1 LKTLICNQKRLAT
14 IQIKLTLKDT
24 KMKRWILTFLIPLA
38 MLQPSALAQT
48 NEGDNNRPAQPQPAL
63 TTPAVAPPTLTLLK
77 RTGQIQLQ
85 LVNCTWDC
93 PLASLLLPQSVITD
107 HTELYFD
114 NSALTPVNVVSS
126 AVIIEGNLTNYQ
138 LPSQPPLCS
147 QSSQLPCAAIALS
160 ENSKVLPANQISS
173 LNLTFNRSKMPPDQ
187 YTGAV
192 YLTLADQRNRLILPI
207 DLSVRSGPLM
217 PLLVLLFGIVLGRL
231 IKYME
236 KRGEPQALALQE
248 MNRLEADVAAANPE
262 DQKILVGMIAKTRK
276 QVFREQLEPATANAT
291 AIRNRLDVLTK
302 LRFIET
308 GLEERVEPLPDDVI
322 EDAIATI
329 AQARSRIAQ
338 EDDGK
343 AKELLDQ
350 VSELL
355 DTVGIRG
362 GEESEISE
370 TVRQASAN
378 LEQNLKNPP
387 VLIKEPSGWERFR
400 QFLITL
406 SGVSDQIRAE
416 ATYWVVRPVLSLIL
430 LAGLSLV
437 GLNTLYVQNGA
448 TFGARPFPDYLGLI
462 LWGLSADVA
471 SRSLSSLQGQKE

>member
-1 LKTLICNQKRLAT
+1 
-14 IQIKLTLKDT
+14 
-24 KMKRWILTFLIPLA
+24 MKRWILIFLIPLA
-38 MLQPSALAQT
+38 MLQPSAIAQT
-48 NEGDNNRPAQPQPAL
+48 NEGDNNRPAQLQPAL

-93 PLASLLLPQSVITD
+93 ALAGLLLPQSVLSD

-114 NSALTPVNVVSS
+114 NSALTPINIVSS
-126 AVIIEGNLTNYQ
+126 VVIVEGKQTNYQ
-138 LPSQPPLCS
+138 LPSQSPS
-147 QSSQLPCAAIALS
+147 AIALS

-173 LNLTFNRSKMPPDQ
+173 LTLTFNRSEMPPDQ
-187 YTGAV
+187 YTGAI
-192 YLTLADQRNRLILPI
+192 YLTLADQRNRLTLPI
-207 DLSVRSGPLM
+207 ELSVRSSPM
-217 PLLVLLFGIVLGRL
+217 VPLLVLLFGIVLGRL

-236 KRGEPQALALQE
+236 KRGEPQAVALQE
-248 MNRLEADVAAANPE
+248 VNRLEADVALANPE
-262 DQKILVGMIAKTRK
+262 DQKILIEMIAKTRK
-276 QVFREQLEPATANAT
+276 LVFREQLDPATTSVT
-291 AIRNRLDVLTK
+291 AIRNRLEVLTK
-302 LRFIET
+302 LRLIET
-308 GLEERVEPLPDDVI
+308 GLEARVEPLPEDVV
-322 EDAIATI
+322 EDAIAVI
-329 AQARSRIAQ
+329 HQARSRIAQ

-355 DTVGIRG
+355 DTVGVRG
-362 GEESEISE
+362 GEESEMSE
-370 TVRQASAN
+370 TVRAASAN

-387 VLIKEPSGWERFR
+387 VLIKEPSQWEHFR
-400 QFLITL
+400 RFLIIL

-437 GLNTLYVQNGA
+437 GLNTLYIQNGA
-448 TFGARPFPDYLGLI
+448 TFGARPFPDYLGLL

>member
-1 LKTLICNQKRLAT
+1 
-14 IQIKLTLKDT
+14 
-24 KMKRWILTFLIPLA
+24 MKRWILTFLIPLA
-38 MLQPSALAQT
+38 MLQPSVLAQ
-48 NEGDNNRPAQPQPAL
+48 NEGDSNRPAQPQPTLTAPAIAL
-63 TTPAVAPPTLTLLK
+63 PTLTLLK

-93 PLASLLLPQSVITD
+93 ALAELLFPQSALTD
-107 HTELYFD
+107 RAELYFD
-114 NSALTPVNVVSS
+114 NSALTPVNIVSS
-126 AVIIEGNLTNYQ
+126 AVIVEGNLTNYQ
-138 LPSQPPLCS
+138 LPSQIPCQAS
-147 QSSQLPCAAIALS
+147 NQSSCAAIALS
-160 ENSKVLPANQISS
+160 ENSKSLPANQISS
-173 LNLTFNRSKMPPDQ
+173 LVLTFNRSNMPPDQ

-192 YLTLADQRNRLILPI
+192 HLTLADQRNRLILPI

-248 MNRLEADVAAANPE
+248 VNRLEADVALANPE

-276 QVFREQLEPATANAT
+276 LVFREQLDPAKANAT
-291 AIRNRLDVLTK
+291 AIRNRLDVLIK
-302 LRFIET
+302 LRSIET
-308 GLEERVEPLPDDVI
+308 RLEERVEPLPEDVI

-343 AKELLDQ
+343 AKELLEQ
-350 VSELL
+350 VSDLL
-355 DTVGIRG
+355 DTIGIRG
-362 GEESEISE
+362 GEESEIRE
-370 TVRQASAN
+370 TVRAASAN

-387 VLIKEPSGWERFR
+387 ILIKEPSRWERFR
-400 QFLITL
+400 RFLVTL
-406 SGVSDQIRAE
+406 SGVSDQVRAE